1 MVIGHMTISS
11 KREELIDFTKPFKK
25 QSVSVLMKRPVD
37 EPSVFQFLQPLST
50 LLWVIVLVMIGFF
63 AVSLYVVDRL
73 SPSHTH
79 LDNKPRLGL
88 EKCIWFTFSSMV
100 LRDGEVSPQTISGR
114 ILAGSLWSFALMIV
128 SSYTASLAAFLAVS
142 NLQPPLRTM
151 ADLTTQNTIKYGT
164 IANTHVN
171 AFFRNSK
178 VDPYR
183 RIYQDITSSPNGLM
197 VKDINEALRRVHSG
211 EYAFIWDSSE
221 IRQIVNSDCSLME
234 LGEPFEINSYAI
246 AVPQGALYRD
256 ILNRA
261 IIKLEEDGILQ
272 ELENRYYYHFL
283 LSNGERQVL
292 WPCLLAVPI
301 DSKW

>member
-1 MVIGHMTISS
+1 MVIGHMTVSS
-11 KREELIDFTKPFKK
+11 EREEHIDFTKPFKK
-25 QSVSVLMKRPVD
+25 LSVSVVMKRPV
-37 EPSVFQFLQPLST
+37 EESSVFQFLNPLST
-50 LLWVIVLVMIGFF
+50 LLWVVIVAMIGLL

-73 SPSHTH
+73 SPNNTH
-79 LDNKPRLGL
+79 ADNQPRLGV
-88 EKCIWFTFSSMV
+88 EKCIWFSFSSMV

-151 ADLTTQNTIKYGT
+151 ADLTRQDSIKYGT
-164 IANTHVN
+164 IANTHVS
-171 AFFRNSK
+171 AFFSNSRI
-178 VDPYR
+178 DPFR
-183 RIYQDITSSPNGLM
+183 RIWQDITSSPNGLM
-197 VKDINEALRRVHSG
+197 VKDISEALRLVHG
-211 EYAFIWDSSE
+211 GDFAFIWDSSE

-261 IIKLEEDGILQ
+261 IIKLEEKGILQ
-272 ELENRYYYHFL
+272 ELENR
-283 LSNGERQVL
+283 
-292 WPCLLAVPI
+292 
-301 DSKW
+301 